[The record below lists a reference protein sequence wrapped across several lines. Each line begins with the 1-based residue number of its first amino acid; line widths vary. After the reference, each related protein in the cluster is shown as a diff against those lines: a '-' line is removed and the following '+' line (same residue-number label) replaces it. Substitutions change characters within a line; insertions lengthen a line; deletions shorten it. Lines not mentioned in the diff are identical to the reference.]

1 MVAEKIIAYTAGLVD
16 GEGTVTL
23 SRMKANERRCPVV
36 SISSTT
42 YELMLFMKQ
51 HFGGAISTLSR
62 AATQGH
68 KQAWHWQT
76 SRNGAISL
84 LSLIES
90 YMVEPAKKR
99 RARLI
104 IERYKSVTP
113 RNGKYTDELIEQRE
127 AFEQEFF
134 AQ

>member
-1 MVAEKIIAYTAGLVD
+1 MIAEKIIAYTAGLVD

-23 SRMKANERRCPVV
+23 SRMKSNERRCPVV
-36 SISSTT
+36 SVSSTT
-42 YELMLFMKQ
+42 YELMLFMKE

-62 AATQGH
+62 AADQGH

-76 SRNGAISL
+76 SRNNAIML
-84 LSLIES
+84 LSLIEP

-99 RARLI
+99 RAQLVI
-104 IERYKSVTP
+104 NRYKAVTP
-113 RNGKYTDELIEQRE
+113 RNGKYTTEMIELRD

-134 AQ
+134 SG